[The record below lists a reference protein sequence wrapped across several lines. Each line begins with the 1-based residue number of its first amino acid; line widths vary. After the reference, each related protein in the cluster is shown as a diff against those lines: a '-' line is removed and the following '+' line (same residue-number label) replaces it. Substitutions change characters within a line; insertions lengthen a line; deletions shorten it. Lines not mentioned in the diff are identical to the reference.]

1 MTIRNQDD
9 DDDDGDLDHDDP
21 QGVAH
26 PDQELRKGPL
36 LVLTTPSHKNE
47 EEKMGI

>member
-9 DDDDGDLDHDDP
+9 DDSVDLDHDDP

-36 LVLTTPSHKNE
+36 LVLTTPSHKTE
-47 EEKMGI
+47 EEKMEI